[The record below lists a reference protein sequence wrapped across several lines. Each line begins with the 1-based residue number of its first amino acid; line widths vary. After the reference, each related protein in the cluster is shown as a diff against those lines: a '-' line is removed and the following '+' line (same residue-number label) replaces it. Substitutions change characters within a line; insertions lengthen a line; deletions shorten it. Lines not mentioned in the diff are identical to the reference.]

1 VVVGG
6 VEDGEEE
13 GAVGVAEAEA
23 EDVDGSSDRE
33 RRETRRVVVVMKS

>member
-1 VVVGG
+1 MGG

-13 GAVGVAEAEA
+13 GAVGVAEA

-33 RRETRRVVVVMKS
+33 RRETRRVVGVMKS